1 MKTKLEIIENSVLT
15 DESLEQMLAFWRF
28 KGKKIVFSNGCFD
41 ILHRGHVDYLSKAAD
56 LGDVLIIGIN
66 TDASVHRLKGNT
78 RPINDEQSRALIVAA
93 LNFVTAVVLFDEDT
107 PYELIKKVQP
117 DILVKG
123 NDYLPEEIVGYDVLK
138 AKGGEVVTIPL
149 VKGYSTTSIEHK
161 IVELNK
167 K

>member
-66 TDASVHRLKGNT
+66 TDASVHRLKGTT

-161 IVELNK
+161 ILELNK

>member
-15 DESLEQMLAFWRF
+15 DASLDQMLAFWRF

-78 RPINDEQSRALIVAA
+78 RPINDEQSRAMIVAA
-93 LNFVTAVVLFDEDT
+93 LSFVTAVVLFDEDT
-107 PYELIKKVQP
+107 PYELIKKIQP

-123 NDYLPEEIVGYDVLK
+123 NDYLPEEIVGYDVVK
-138 AKGGEVVTIPL
+138 AKGGEICTIPL
-149 VKGYSTTSIEHK
+149 VEGYSTTSIEHK
-161 IVELNK
+161 IVELNRK
-167 K
+167 

>member
-1 MKTKLEIIENSVLT
+1 MKTKLELIENSVLT
-15 DESLEQMLAFWRF
+15 DESLDRMLAFWRF

-41 ILHRGHVDYLSKAAD
+41 ILHLGHVNYLSKAAD

-66 TDASVHRLKGNT
+66 TDASVHRLKGTT
-78 RPINDEQSRALIVAA
+78 RPINDQQSRALLVAS
-93 LNFVTAVVLFDEDT
+93 LNFVSAVTLFDEDT
-107 PYELIKKVQP
+107 PYELIKKIQP

-123 NDYLPEEIVGYDVLK
+123 NDYQPEEIVGYDVVK
-138 AKGGEVVTIPL
+138 AKGGEVITIPL
-149 VKGYSTTSIEHK
+149 VEGYSTTAIEQK